1 MNSIEQNALSK
12 IHILVVEDDRIMRTL
27 VRDMLQI
34 MGFSHVTLASDGL
47 EAIECLNTLTP
58 DIIVCDWKMQGM
70 DGLAMTQFI
79 RERAP
84 GGKRFVPII
93 MLTGRS
99 EEHHVLRARDAGINE
114 YLIKPF
120 TAQHLFDRI
129 KMVIENPRGFVIS
142 DDFIGPDRRR
152 QRSAPPDGARKRET
166 D

>member
-1 MNSIEQNALSK
+1 MNTTEPNLLGK

-27 VRDMLQI
+27 VHDMLQI
-34 MGFSHVTLASDGL
+34 MGFSHVTVAKDGL
-47 EAIECLNTLTP
+47 EAIACLDHETP

-79 RERAP
+79 RERSP

-99 EEHHVLRARDAGINE
+99 EEHYVLRARDAGINE

-120 TAQHLFDRI
+120 TAQNLFDRI
-129 KMVIENPRGFVIS
+129 KAVIENPRGFVVS
-142 DDFIGPDRRR
+142 EDYTGPDRRR
-152 QRSAPPDGARKRET
+152 QRSSPPDGVRKRET